1 VDAAR
6 GVALGVRG
14 GETLG
19 VVGESGSGKST
30 VARCVARLIDA
41 DRGAIN
47 LGGVDLSDVSG
58 RALRPWRSRVQ
69 MVFQDARSA
78 LNPRMTVGAIIAEG
92 LVAQGARRRDAVDR
106 AQRLLEIVGL
116 DPQCAQ
122 RHPHAFSGG
131 QRQRIA
137 IARALAVEPEL
148 LIADEPVSALDATVQ
163 EQILDLLDNLT
174 QARALSM
181 VFVTH
186 DLRVAGRICDRIA
199 VMRDGVV
206 VEVSSA
212 RDMLERPQHPY
223 AKALVAAAPG
233 KRAAA

>member
-1 VDAAR
+1 
-6 GVALGVRG
+6 
-14 GETLG
+14 
-19 VVGESGSGKST
+19 
-30 VARCVARLIDA
+30 CIARLIEA
-41 DRGAIN
+41 DRGAIT
-47 LGGVDLSDVSG
+47 LGGVDLAGVGG
-58 RALRPWRSRVQ
+58 RALKPWRSRVQ
-69 MVFQDARSA
+69 MIFQDARSA
-78 LNPRMTVGAIIAEG
+78 LNPRMTVGDIIAEG
-92 LVAQGARRRDAVDR
+92 VVAQGVRRKEAWDKARR
-106 AQRLLEIVGL
+106 LLDIVGI
-116 DPQCAQ
+116 DPAAAA

-163 EQILDLLDNLT
+163 AQILDLLDNLT

-199 VMRDGVV
+199 VMREGVV
-206 VEVSSA
+206 VEVGSA
-212 RDMLERPQHPY
+212 RDLLERPQHPY

-233 KRAAA
+233 RRAAA